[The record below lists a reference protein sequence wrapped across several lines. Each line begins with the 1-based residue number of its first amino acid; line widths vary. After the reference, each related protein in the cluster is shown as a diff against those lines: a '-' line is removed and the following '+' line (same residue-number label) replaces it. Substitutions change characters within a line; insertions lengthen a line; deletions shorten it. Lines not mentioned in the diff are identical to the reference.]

1 MRQNNI
7 ITWTYKKKNPVKII
21 MRFFFIKRPSNRD
34 KDDKNLPSHDPSLLI
49 SIFKFYYRYSKH
61 DF

>member
-1 MRQNNI
+1 MRQNDI
-7 ITWTYKKKNPVKII
+7 ITWTYKKNLVKII
-21 MRFFFIKRPSNRD
+21 MSFFWIKRPSNRD
-34 KDDKNLPSHDPSLLI
+34 KDDKNLPSHDPFLLI